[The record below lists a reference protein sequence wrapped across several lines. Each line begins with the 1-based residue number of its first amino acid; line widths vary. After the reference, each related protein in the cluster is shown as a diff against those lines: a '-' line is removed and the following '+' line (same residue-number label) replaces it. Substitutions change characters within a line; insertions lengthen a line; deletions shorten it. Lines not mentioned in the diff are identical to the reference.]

1 MINPVFPRA
10 HPNLTTELGTELRKA
25 AETALPRNL
34 GNGQRCRK
42 EQMAGMFDSH
52 PDDALHYRIARC
64 LLE

>member
-1 MINPVFPRA
+1 MRRSVFPWT
-10 HPNLTTELGTELRKA
+10 HPHLSTELGTELRKA